1 MFCGRNDNNNT
12 HAHPYDSSAEDEAN
26 GNHDMSYDGQFTWTD
41 DDFKKNATVTATF
54 TCSVCGK
61 VETPK
66 LTAVHDNEQNDTP
79 ASCTEVGYHYF
90 KTSHAFAGATFTDY
104 YKQTVPRLGH
114 IMSGITFNEGEKIY
128 SNQCQRENCR
138 YIGYY
143 ATSDESVE
151 AKLED
156 GIYKVK
162 SFTLVDDANAY
173 DNKAVFTATD
183 FTYTRTFSNTNWTT
197 WYVPF
202 ELTLTKDICDKFAF
216 SRINNVHQYDT
227 NDDGKADKTVVESFR
242 QTEGVTLKTNYPYL
256 VKALSESDY
265 NMSIA
270 LENVSPALAEENS
283 IYCQS
288 VDYKYTFTGTY
299 KSKEGGENDTDP
311 YTLTTGGYWQHFSSL
326 KPMRNY
332 MTIQSLDASSAS
344 PALMRSILLSVI
356 GEEDTTGI
364 VKIYD
369 EQRRASETYDLSGRR
384 LPAGSQRGL
393 VIENGKVVFKK

>member
-1 MFCGRNDNNNT
+1 MWIRRVINT
-12 HAHPYDSSAEDEAN
+12 HAHAYDSNAENEES
-26 GNHDMSYDGQFTWTD
+26 GNHDKSYKEEFTWAD
-41 DDFKKNATVTATF
+41 DEDKTNASVTAIF

-61 VETPK
+61 VETPELK
-66 LTAVHDNEQNDTP
+66 AVHDEDNTNTM
-79 ASCTEVGYHYF
+79 ANCTEDGYNYY
-90 KTSHAFAGATFTDY
+90 KTSYSFTGETFSSTYRQILPALEHDMT
-104 YKQTVPRLGH
+104 K
-114 IMSGITFNEGEKIY
+114 ITLVDKIY
-128 SNQCQRENCR
+128 QSECQRENCG

-143 ATSDESVE
+143 ATSDGSVE

-173 DNKAVFTATD
+173 DNKAVFTVTD
-183 FTYTRTFSNTNWTT
+183 FKYTRTFSNINWTT

-242 QTEGVTLKTNYPYL
+242 QTEGVTLKANYPYL
-256 VKALSESDY
+256 VKPVSESDL
-265 NMSIA
+265 NMV
-270 LENVSPALAEENS
+270 LNLTNVQPALAEAKS
-283 IYCQS
+283 IDCQS
-288 VDYKYTFTGTY
+288 VDYTYVFTGTY
-299 KSKEGGENDTDP
+299 NGEGDSGSGSTDP
-311 YTLTTGGYWQHFSSL
+311 YTLCEGNKWLHFKSL
-326 KPMRNY
+326 SPMRHY
-332 MTIQSLDASSAS
+332 LTIQSRDASSAS
-344 PALMRSILLSVI
+344 PAAMRSILLSII